1 EPAGIAATTATKVA
15 ELETSRCLLLPARR
29 RPEVV
34 ARVITACAYV
44 VVGRALLLVVQD
56 LVGLTDGLEL
66 VLRTGFLVLVRMV
79 FARELAVRRLDLVVA
94 GALFHA
100 EGLVVILKLHSLP
113 RQSARRSAADRST
126 ADPGL

>member
-15 ELETSRCLLLPARR
+15 ELETSRRLLLPARR

-56 LVGLTDGLEL
+56 LVGLTDGL
-66 VLRTGFLVLVRMV
+66 VLVRMV

-113 RQSARRSAADRST
+113 QQSARRSAA
-126 ADPGL
+126 